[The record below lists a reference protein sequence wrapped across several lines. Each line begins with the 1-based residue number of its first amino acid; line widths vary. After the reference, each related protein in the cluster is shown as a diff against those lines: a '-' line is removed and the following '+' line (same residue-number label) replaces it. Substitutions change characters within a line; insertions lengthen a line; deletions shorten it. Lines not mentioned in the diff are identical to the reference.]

1 MRASV
6 RVVASGERS
15 EPVGTRTRLAQLGQ
29 TILLLAGLALLI
41 QTAAILRAG
50 ALPNVANQPLLAAG
64 AGAADPT
71 GLKTAAALHFEQ
83 ALAKGGSGV
92 RFEIVQFQTIK
103 ARPGGRRIEIPHP
116 VDRNKTIGLTD
127 EYFLSSLEERGIAT
141 GAGFWS
147 EMRAGPAPDAPP
159 NWGADL
165 LYQALQT
172 TGKTWRNDG
181 RGWFLTDSPPGI
193 GLDPRTVILV
203 PTLLRDA
210 SSPSSAPAEPVGE
223 ANLTAITAVGTVSN
237 IPGLVAA
244 DGSKFTKLRGRMTF
258 AFDANGRLAEIRAS
272 ALNTNMDEFDLVVDT
287 TIVIYYGNTGSLPQP
302 APALADTSRVV
313 EP

>member
-15 EPVGTRTRLAQLGQ
+15 EPVGARTRLAQLGQ
-29 TILLLAGLALLI
+29 TILLLAGLAFLI

-50 ALPNVANQPLLAAG
+50 ALSNVPNQTLLAVG
-64 AGAADPT
+64 AGAADPAS
-71 GLKTAAALHFEQ
+71 LKTAAALHFEQ
-83 ALAKGGSGV
+83 ALANGGSGV
-92 RFEIVQFQTIK
+92 RFEVIQFQTIK

-116 VDRNKTIGLTD
+116 VDRYKTIGLTD

-141 GAGFWS
+141 AAGFWS

-159 NWGADL
+159 NWGDDL
-165 LYQALQT
+165 LFQALET

-203 PTLLRDA
+203 PKLLRDA
-210 SSPSSAPAEPVGE
+210 SSPSSAPAEPVGG
-223 ANLTAITAVGTVSN
+223 ANLTAITAVGAVSN

-258 AFDANGRLAEIRAS
+258 AFDANGRLAAIRAS
-272 ALNTNMDEFDLVVDT
+272 ALNTNLDDFDLVVDT
-287 TIVIYYGNTGSLPQP
+287 TITFAYSDVGPIPDPQPLLSTGSQP
-302 APALADTSRVV
+302 
-313 EP
+313 